1 MRFHILLLQFSYTHV
16 VLMPLNAVLLAL
28 AHKLVPVPSA
38 PSKAPCPQPSGTH
51 GLHLPRAGTAA
62 LQ

>member
-1 MRFHILLLQFSYTHV
+1 MRFHILPLQFSYTHV

-38 PSKAPCPQPSGTH
+38 PSEAPCP
-51 GLHLPRAGTAA
+51 
-62 LQ
+62 